1 MTLTDAFLIVSPIV
15 ILRASRLESGLRLRL
30 TAAVSISVVATI
42 FVVIH
47 VALTMS
53 IGGLWAAIF
62 GVVEVRIPSS
72 LSHWSDHTC
81 LQVFVAIFVCN
92 IYVALLVAI
101 MVGRARC
108 KAAATVDETILSTV
122 IRLDNNF
129 QDPICIVMDSADKP
143 PISRA

>member
-72 LSHWSDHTC
+72 LSHWSDHH
-81 LQVFVAIFVCN
+81 LFAGVC
-92 IYVALLVAI
+92 
-101 MVGRARC
+101 C
-108 KAAATVDETILSTV
+108 D
-122 IRLDNNF
+122 IRL
-129 QDPICIVMDSADKP
+129 QHLCCP
-143 PISRA
+143 PSSHYGREG